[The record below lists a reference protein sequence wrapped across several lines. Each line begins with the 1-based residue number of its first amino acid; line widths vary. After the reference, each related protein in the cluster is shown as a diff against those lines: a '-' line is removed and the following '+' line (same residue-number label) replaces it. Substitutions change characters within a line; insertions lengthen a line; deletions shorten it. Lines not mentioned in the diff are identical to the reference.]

1 MAFIKW
7 SPDYEF
13 GIPEMDEQHK
23 HFADLLNRFYEGLV
37 DQDTKDH
44 LLILL
49 NEAIDYTHY
58 HFSEEVKMMQDIG
71 YSALIEQKKMH
82 SDIENR
88 IEKFKQTILL
98 NKPVLSMEVINEIKS
113 WFTYHIQIED
123 KKYVELYKRVK
134 SKK

>member
-7 SPDYEF
+7 LPEYEF
-13 GIPEMDEQHK
+13 GIPEIDQQHK
-23 HFADLLNRFYEGLV
+23 HLVELLNRFYEGLV
-37 DQDTKDH
+37 DQNTKDQ

-71 YSALIEQKKMH
+71 YTALIEQKKMH
-82 SDIENR
+82 LDVENR
-88 IEKFKQTILL
+88 IENFKEKILL

-113 WFTYHIQIED
+113 WFIDHVQIED
-123 KKYVELYKRVK
+123 RKYVELYKRVM

>member
-7 SPDYEF
+7 LPEYEF
-13 GIPEMDEQHK
+13 GIPEIDQQHK
-23 HFADLLNRFYEGLV
+23 HLVELLNRFYEGLV
-37 DQDTKDH
+37 DQNTKDQ

-71 YSALIEQKKMH
+71 YTALIEQKKMH
-82 SDIENR
+82 LDVENR
-88 IEKFKQTILL
+88 IENFKEKILL

-113 WFTYHIQIED
+113 WFIDHVQIED
-123 KKYVELYKRVK
+123 RKYVELYKRVMP
-134 SKK
+134 KK